1 LWASLQGQ
9 GAERCANLRYA
20 VLALGDSS
28 YDQFCGF
35 GRKLDERLHSLGAR
49 RLVARIDCEPE
60 YQAPAEQ
67 WLQAVTQALGE
78 APAVVAETAPQAPP
92 ALYSKQRPWLAR
104 VLENRVLN
112 GPGADK
118 ETRQVVFDL
127 RGSGLHYQAGDAL
140 GVWPVNCMSLV
151 EELLAC
157 VELDSSQHISL
168 KDHADLPL
176 AVALQKHF
184 DITRI
189 TPDWLA
195 LVAQRSGDA
204 RLAELL
210 APEHKGDLKNWLWG
224 RQLIDLLEEFPVTLS
239 LEELLGLLKRLQP
252 RLYSISSS
260 ALVSPEQVHI
270 TLSTVRYRNRA
281 RAHSGVCSGFLA
293 DRSEHG
299 LVPIF
304 VQKSAHFRVPADPSA
319 PMIMVGP
326 GTGVAPFRAFLQE
339 RIAHNA
345 GGPNW
350 LLFGEQR
357 AASDFYYQAELQGW
371 LQAGHLQ
378 RLDTAFSR
386 DQAQKIYVQD
396 RLRENGA
403 QLWQWLQQGGHFY
416 VCGDASRMA
425 RDVDAALKAI
435 IREHGGMSTEQ
446 ADAYVTGMSREK
458 RYLRDV
464 Y

>member
-1 LWASLQGQ
+1 
-9 GAERCANLRYA
+9 
-20 VLALGDSS
+20 
-28 YDQFCGF
+28 
-35 GRKLDERLHSLGAR
+35 
-49 RLVARIDCEPE
+49 
-60 YQAPAEQ
+60 
-67 WLQAVTQALGE
+67 
-78 APAVVAETAPQAPP
+78 
-92 ALYSKQRPWLAR
+92 

-127 RGSGLHYQAGDAL
+127 TGSGLHYQAGDAL

-224 RQLIDLLEEFPVTLS
+224 RQLIDLLEEFPVALA
-239 LEELLGLLKRLQP
+239 LDELLGLLKPLQP

-270 TLSTVRYRNRA
+270 TLSTVRYRSRA

-339 RIAHNA
+339 RVAHNA

-435 IREHGGMSTEQ
+435 ICEHGGMSTEQ
-446 ADAYVTGMSREK
+446 ADAYVAGMSREK